1 MILRVVCLPM
11 IILSTSVAVAAERS
25 AVIDNQGAFACTSW
39 AAWHEYTEASLTPKG
54 AHMSK
59 LCPIRLKPGTH
70 VQVVEEDSGAGA
82 SLVKVSQKQWYV
94 DAQRLSQ

>member
-59 LCPIRLKPGTH
+59 LCP
-70 VQVVEEDSGAGA
+70 SG
-82 SLVKVSQKQWYV
+82 
-94 DAQRLSQ
+94 